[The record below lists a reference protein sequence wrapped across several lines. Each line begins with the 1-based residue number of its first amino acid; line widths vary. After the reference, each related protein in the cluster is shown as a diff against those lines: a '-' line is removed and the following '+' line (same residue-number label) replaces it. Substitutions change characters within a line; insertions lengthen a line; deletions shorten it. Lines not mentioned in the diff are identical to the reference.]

1 MRPRKMMRREQG
13 QGQASDTGRTHE
25 FKPDFWI
32 PAPAPRKREEN
43 QASRLRAFAHL
54 HPHPQRSVSPANQ
67 SGAVERNEAGN
78 AQPEAMRWRDWGWE
92 PRAGPVDR
100 RAGQRI
106 RARPGGGALGP
117 LPLGAMAE
125 RPLEHYEGYSCACPQ
140 EINPS
145 GRSGYPNNSQSD
157 NPFRR
162 FLWRIRE
169 RWKLLGLFEIDSG
182 HEHYKL
188 TCMIK
193 LGLHHAIQLSIDHPS
208 RQPLKEEDYSSVVTQ
223 THEGFEMDTIAGPVF
238 AHLRHFLG
246 LAEKDYQNSLSS
258 KSCFL
263 QFISNSKSKANFF
276 LTNDKRF
283 FLKTQEKREIHFL
296 LSKLALYI
304 HHLHEYPHSLLVK
317 FLGIHSIKV
326 AQGKK
331 KYFIIMQSVFYPDDR
346 ISERYDIKGCQV
358 SRWTE
363 PLPEESQIILVLKDL
378 NFEGQTISLG
388 SHRNWF
394 LKQIELDTAFLRDLN
409 VLDYSLLV
417 AFQKLHSD
425 EKQQS
430 KNILTRIARSVH
442 GAWGE
447 ASAVPYLATDKLT
460 KNLKIHSTIS
470 PSNKRGSYNLLAH
483 NCRLL
488 PDAHNALHTLDG
500 PEHRYFIGII
510 DFFTVYNLRKRIEFL
525 WKSLLHPTQSFS
537 TVNPAHY
544 ASRLYR
550 WVDAHTV

>member
-1 MRPRKMMRREQG
+1 MRPRKMRREQR
-13 QGQASDTGRTHE
+13 QAAATGRTHE
-25 FKPDFWI
+25 SKPDLWI
-32 PAPAPRKREEN
+32 PAPAPRKREES

-54 HPHPQRSVSPANQ
+54 HPHPQRSVSPASQ
-67 SGAVERNEAGN
+67 SGAAERNEAGN
-78 AQPEAMRWRDWGWE
+78 AQPEALRRRDWGWE
-92 PRAGPVDR
+92 PGAGPVDR

-117 LPLGAMAE
+117 LPQGAMVE
-125 RPLEHYEGYSCACPQ
+125 RPLEHYEGYPCACPQ
-140 EINPS
+140 ESNPS
-145 GRSGYPNNSQSD
+145 NRSGYPHNTQSD
-157 NPFRR
+157 NLFRR

-193 LGLHHAIQLSIDHPS
+193 TGLHHAIQLSIDHPS

-223 THEGFEMDTIAGPVF
+223 THEGFEMDTMAGPVF

-276 LTNDKRF
+276 LTHDKRF
-283 FLKTQEKREIHFL
+283 FLKTQEKREIQFL

-331 KYFIIMQSVFYPDDR
+331 KYFIIMQSVFYPDER

-358 SRWTE
+358 NRWTE
-363 PLPEESQIILVLKDL
+363 PLLSESQIIVVLKDL
-378 NFEGQTISLG
+378 NFEGHTISLG
-388 SHRNWF
+388 SHRSWF

-447 ASAVPYLATDKLT
+447 ASTVPYLAPEAVTKRLKTD
-460 KNLKIHSTIS
+460 HPST
-470 PSNKRGSYNLLAH
+470 KRGSYNLLAH

-525 WKSLLHPTQSFS
+525 WKSLLHPSQSFS

>member
-1 MRPRKMMRREQG
+1 MCCSSSGGLTRPCPRSTPQNRNEQFWHLIQTPALRVFSRQVQPSLGRRWPTPREFQPKLSKVRQVRKAATEG
-13 QGQASDTGRTHE
+13 QGA
-25 FKPDFWI
+25 
-32 PAPAPRKREEN
+32 RKW
-43 QASRLRAFAHL
+43 S
-54 HPHPQRSVSPANQ
+54 SPITEYLKR
-67 SGAVERNEAGN
+67 V
-78 AQPEAMRWRDWGWE
+78 P
-92 PRAGPVDR
+92 
-100 RAGQRI
+100 
-106 RARPGGGALGP
+106 
-117 LPLGAMAE
+117 
-125 RPLEHYEGYSCACPQ
+125 EGYPCACPQ
-140 EINPS
+140 ESNPS
-145 GRSGYPNNSQSD
+145 NRSGYPHNTQSD
-157 NPFRR
+157 NLFRR

-193 LGLHHAIQLSIDHPS
+193 TGLHHAIQLSIDHPS

-223 THEGFEMDTIAGPVF
+223 THEGFEMDTMAGPVF

-276 LTNDKRF
+276 LTHDKRF
-283 FLKTQEKREIHFL
+283 FLKTQEKREIQFL

-331 KYFIIMQSVFYPDDR
+331 KYFIIMQSVFYPDER

-358 SRWTE
+358 NRWTE
-363 PLPEESQIILVLKDL
+363 PLLSESQIIVVLKDL
-378 NFEGQTISLG
+378 NFEGHTISLG
-388 SHRNWF
+388 SHRSWF

-430 KNILTRIARSVH
+430 KNILTRIA
-442 GAWGE
+442 
-447 ASAVPYLATDKLT
+447 SAPFSA
-460 KNLKIHSTIS
+460 
-470 PSNKRGSYNLLAH
+470 PSSRPNLLAH

-525 WKSLLHPTQSFS
+525 WKSLLHPSQSFS

>member
-1 MRPRKMMRREQG
+1 MCRSSSGGLTRPC
-13 QGQASDTGRTHE
+13 
-25 FKPDFWI
+25 
-32 PAPAPRKREEN
+32 PR
-43 QASRLRAFAHL
+43 ST
-54 HPHPQRSVSPANQ
+54 PQN
-67 SGAVERNEAGN
+67 RNEQFWHLIQTGTTIFRTKVANSQGSPT
-78 AQPEAMRWRDWGWE
+78 QTLKSS
-92 PRAGPVDR
+92 
-100 RAGQRI
+100 
-106 RARPGGGALGP
+106 PGYP
-117 LPLGAMAE
+117 
-125 RPLEHYEGYSCACPQ
+125 CACPQ
-140 EINPS
+140 ESSASN
-145 GRSGYPNNSQSD
+145 RSGYPNSPQNSSV
-157 NPFRR
+157 FRR

-182 HEHYKL
+182 HEHYQL

-193 LGLHHAIQLSIDHPS
+193 EGLHHAIQLSIDHPS
-208 RQPLKEEDYSSVVTQ
+208 RKPLKEEDYSSVVTQ

-238 AHLRHFLG
+238 AHFRHFLG

-283 FLKTQEKREIHFL
+283 FLKTQEKREIQFL

-317 FLGIHSIKV
+317 FLGIHSIKI
-326 AQGKK
+326 ARGKK
-331 KYFIIMQSVFYPDDR
+331 KYFIIMQSVFYPDER
-346 ISERYDIKGCQV
+346 ISERYDIKGCQL

-363 PLPEESQIILVLKDL
+363 PLPAESQIILVLKDL
-378 NFEGQTISLG
+378 NFEGRIISLG

-447 ASAVPYLATDKLT
+447 ASTMPYMDSETLT
-460 KNLKIHSTIS
+460 KHLRYHPPVSI
-470 PSNKRGSYNLLAH
+470 NKKGSYNLRAH

-525 WKSLLHPTQSFS
+525 WKSLLHPTRTFS

-544 ASRLYR
+544 ASRLCR